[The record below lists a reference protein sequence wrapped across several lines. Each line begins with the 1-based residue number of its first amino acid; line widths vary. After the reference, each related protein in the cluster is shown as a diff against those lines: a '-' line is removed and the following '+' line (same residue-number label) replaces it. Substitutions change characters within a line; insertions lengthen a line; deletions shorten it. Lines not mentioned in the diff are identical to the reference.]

1 MMIILLGWDY
11 LRQGTL
17 VVAARYFHHKEYDK
31 AGRVLMEVFKPEW
44 LSKNRRGYYEFLMG
58 GVCLQKQDFEDAEKH
73 YEIAAQYPLRS
84 VNDHV
89 AALVH
94 IANISIRQGN
104 YDKADA
110 YLQPV
115 YIGAANLF
123 FTLLAMTM
131 IDKFGR
137 KTLLL
142 VGAAGMIVFLGLTAY
157 AFSPGGT
164 MGTNVLIYLLCF
176 ISKSRYICCVLIF
189 R

>member
-94 IANISIRQGN
+94 VANISIRQGN

-110 YLQPV
+110 YLK
-115 YIGAANLF
+115 
-123 FTLLAMTM
+123 LAEKHQEKINAKMKDV
-131 IDKFGR
+131 INRLHEELKNH
-137 KTLLL
+137 K
-142 VGAAGMIVFLGLTAY
+142 
-157 AFSPGGT
+157 
-164 MGTNVLIYLLCF
+164 
-176 ISKSRYICCVLIF
+176 K
-189 R
+189 

>member
-1 MMIILLGWDY
+1 MFTNRTRLFIGFIFLLSLILLVDLRYYTIASLALMMIILLGWDY

-110 YLQPV
+110 YLK
-115 YIGAANLF
+115 
-123 FTLLAMTM
+123 LAEKHQEKIIAKM
-131 IDKFGR
+131 
-137 KTLLL
+137 
-142 VGAAGMIVFLGLTAY
+142 
-157 AFSPGGT
+157 
-164 MGTNVLIYLLCF
+164 NVVINRLHEEL
-176 ISKSRYICCVLIF
+176 KNHK
-189 R
+189 